1 MKKIIIIVIITI
13 LILLGLGLYFNK
25 ELKLLKN
32 GYSINEIIIIR
43 NNIKKKNLDIL
54 TNIYIKHIDEL
65 LENKNFK
72 ENNFSKYIN
81 YYKKNKKTPY
91 DIIIMLINN
100 NIDIAYDNNFKEII
114 NHKDFKK
121 EKLKRYLEYYTSN
134 NDIPINS
141 VINLVNKDIDQVTM
155 TYSSD
160 IDEFVTQ
167 DYFKSSNLIRYTNYK
182 SKNNNL
188 SYKDIITNVNS
199 NLDYAYYTNVQSVDH
214 SKGDLILVNK
224 YYQLDSSYVPANLVT
239 IGANYGYQQQL
250 KKEAYDAFVKMAD
263 AASKEGLYLYIR
275 SPYRSYNVQL
285 NLYQS
290 YVNNNGKTEAD
301 TYSARAGFSE
311 HQTGLAI
318 DVMAKASA
326 SSNLGV
332 FESTKE
338 FTWIKEHCY
347 EYGYILRYPKG
358 KEYITGYIYEPWHY
372 RYVGVDVA
380 KKIKELNIT
389 YEEYYEYF
397 VK

>member
-1 MKKIIIIVIITI
+1 MKKIIIILITI
-13 LILLGLGLYFNK
+13 VLILIGLGLYFNK
-25 ELKLLKN
+25 ELKLLKK
-32 GYSINEIIIIR
+32 GYSINEIIIIK

-65 LENKNFK
+65 IENKNFK

-81 YYKKNKKTPY
+81 YYKKNKKAPY
-91 DIIIMLINN
+91 DIIIMFVNN
-100 NIDIAYDNNFKEII
+100 NIDIKYDSNFKEII
-114 NHKDFKK
+114 NHNDFKK
-121 EKLKRYLEYYTSN
+121 ENLKRYLEYYINN

-141 VINLVNKDIDQVTM
+141 VINLVNKDIDEVTM
-155 TYSSD
+155 VYSSD
-160 IDEFVTQ
+160 IDEFVAQ
-167 DYFKSSNLIRYTNYK
+167 DYFKSSNLTRYTNYK
-182 SKNNNL
+182 AKNTNL
-188 SYKDIITNVNS
+188 SYRDIITNVNS

-224 YYQLDSSYVPANLVT
+224 YYQLDSSYVPDNLIT
-239 IGANYGYQQQL
+239 INTKYGYAQQL

-263 AASKEGLYLYIR
+263 TASKEGLYLYIR
-275 SPYRSYNVQL
+275 SPYRGYNVQL

-290 YVNNNGKTEAD
+290 YVNNNGKAEAD